1 MALPVEMTGVPSDV
15 GAAAGCDSDKNRV
28 SSENYRMTIVV
39 NDYILLTVFFKFYR
53 ISKQN
58 VTQEME

>member
-28 SSENYRMTIVV
+28 SSENYRMTLVV
-39 NDYILLTVFFKFYR
+39 NDYILLTQLFSCFA
-53 ISKQN
+53 ISAQFLAA
-58 VTQEME
+58 QA